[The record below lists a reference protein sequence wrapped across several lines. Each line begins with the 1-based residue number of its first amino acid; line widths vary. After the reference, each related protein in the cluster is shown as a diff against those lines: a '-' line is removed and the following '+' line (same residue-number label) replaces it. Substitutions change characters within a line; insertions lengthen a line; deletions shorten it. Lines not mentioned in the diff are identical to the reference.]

1 MKITIKALN
10 GSGSSRDVDFIF
22 ENSILK
28 AYCPCKAGK
37 SGQLCKHMI
46 GLIDGDESIL
56 ADSAELPLL
65 LQVQDIL
72 NRAPVF
78 QKAINELAKAEGV
91 ILDEE
96 IKVSRIRKKLA
107 EALNAGIEVKQ

>member
-1 MKITIKALN
+1 MKITINALN
-10 GSGSSRDVDFIF
+10 NSGSPCNVDFIY

-28 AYCPCKAGK
+28 VHCPCKAGK
-37 SGQLCKHMI
+37 LGQLCKHMI

-91 ILDEE
+91 ILNEE